1 MQITNNHGVTTIK
14 LAQTEGK
21 EMPAGRYFKNF
32 ESYITFIGKLSCQKT
47 EQKIKQLSYQNYCE
61 TIHQRKLTKNV

>member
-21 EMPAGRYFKNF
+21 DMPAGRYFKNF

-47 EQKIKQLSYQNYCE
+47 EQKIMK
-61 TIHQRKLTKNV
+61 TIIVSKLL